1 MEEHL
6 CSCANLGGLE
16 SPMLIDDGCRRAGG
30 ARGGGGGMVRQSHYT
45 SEQITQLF
53 AWHEEVEEEE
63 YKPS

>member
-1 MEEHL
+1 
-6 CSCANLGGLE
+6 
-16 SPMLIDDGCRRAGG
+16 MLIDDGCRRAGG